1 MIRSD
6 DGNPYYLGELKSD
19 CSRLNETYS
28 CEQLSRPPEEVQL
41 AASYFIA
48 LAVSVYL
55 PVAQE
60 QTGFSTR
67 NPLDEIRDELVMV
80 LSDAQVPFTDD
91 QSHSIALVL
100 EESRRASE
108 SLFGEVMDFSNG
120 PPQGERLDRARA
132 GIRWMNE
139 DFSKR
144 VRNSLTAKQLKA
156 WDQHLAMKAAETE
169 ITPTKEG
176 TAGTK
181 EQVQQIRINNNP
193 FTTENQY
200 MGIGS
205 TGSYGFSNGGGVST
219 ELFQRGGTGAYHG
232 SYEFRFRDESLNAR
246 NAYSPTRPPYQQR
259 NFNFNTSGPIIR
271 DRLTASFGASQTE
284 SENVGTIQAE
294 TLDGPY
300 TLGFTRPEVFRIVTA
315 NGTYQLRSKQQL
327 LFSFNYNMDRSKRQ
341 GIGGFTLPSRAF
353 DYKNGFTN
361 GSIRHVW
368 FKSERFVQ
376 DISYNFSF
384 GHEDLLPVTNVPSID
399 VLGAFNDGGY
409 SERNLWR
416 GRTHNVRTLWIFT
429 GNRWTTRAGG
439 SFYTTIPEQ
448 TYESNFL
455 GNFQFSSLDAY
466 RLGEPT
472 TYRVTK
478 GNPYLK
484 ITHREYSMFLQND
497 YKYSNRLTLYL
508 GIRYEGQN
516 DLDDHNN
523 FDPRV
528 GFAYALGKSTVLRGG
543 GGLFHRRLDNWVIRE
558 MLRLDGT
565 RQQEIVIS
573 NPSYPDPFTSGNV
586 TVVPPASRRVFDK
599 TMAAP
604 DYVNLAFSIERSLPR
619 NLFVTVSYDLQ
630 RGGRLLRIRDL
641 NAPLPGT
648 PADANGSI
656 PRPDPSQ
663 GQVWQLESSGLSK
676 WHAFRGTMRQ
686 RFSIFSLN
694 ATYTYQLN
702 TGDESW
708 NGPFATPSNSYNL
721 KADWASVTRH
731 QFSGSVNSKLPM
743 GIYLT
748 ASLSINNGNPYSITT
763 GKDDNGDGVTND
775 RPAGV
780 PRLSRIGPMYKNVSF
795 NLSKAFKIRGKKND
809 ASSLNVFANVNN
821 AFNIVNRGTPS
832 GVLTSSFFRKSTS
845 ASNPREIEV
854 GMRYQF

>member
-1 MIRSD
+1 LF
-6 DGNPYYLGELKSD
+6 P
-19 CSRLNETYS
+19 
-28 CEQLSRPPEEVQL
+28 
-41 AASYFIA
+41 SYFIA
-48 LAVSVYL
+48 LAVTLYL

-60 QTGFSTR
+60 QAGFSTR

-80 LSDAQVPFTDD
+80 LSEAQVPFTDD
-91 QSHSIALVL
+91 QSHSIVLVL

-108 SLFGEVMDFSNG
+108 ALFGEVMDFSNG

-132 GIRWMNE
+132 GIQWMNA

-144 VRNSLTAKQLKA
+144 VRNSLTADQRKA
-156 WDQHLAMKAAETE
+156 WDQHLAMKAAETALS
-169 ITPTKEG
+169 PTKDS

-181 EQVQQIRINNNP
+181 EQVQEIRINNNP

-200 MGIGS
+200 QGIGS

-259 NFNFNTSGPIIR
+259 NLNINTSGPVIR
-271 DRLTASFGASQTE
+271 DRLTVSLSASQTE

-294 TLDGPY
+294 TLNGPF
-300 TLGFTRPEVFRIVTA
+300 TLGFTRPEVFRIAST

-327 LFSFNYNMDRSKRQ
+327 LFNFNYNMDRSKRQ

-376 DISYNFSF
+376 DISYNFSV
-384 GHEDLLPVTNVPSID
+384 GHEDLLPVTNAPSID

-416 GRTHNVRTLWIFT
+416 GETHNVRTLWIYT
-429 GNRWTTRAGG
+429 GNRLTTRTGG
-439 SFYTTIPEQ
+439 NFYTTIPQQ
-448 TYESNFL
+448 TYENNFL

-466 RLGEPT
+466 RLGQPT
-472 TYRVTK
+472 TYRVTR
-478 GNPYLK
+478 GNPFLK
-484 ITHREYSMFLQND
+484 ITHREFSMFLQND
-497 YKYSNRLTLYL
+497 YKYSNRLTLFW

-528 GFAYALGKSTVLRGG
+528 GIAYAMGKSTVLRAGVG
-543 GGLFHRRLDNWVIRE
+543 TFHRRLDNWVIRE

-565 RQQEIVIS
+565 RQQEILIS
-573 NPSYPDPFTSGNV
+573 NPSYPDPFTSGNM
-586 TVVPPASRRVFDK
+586 TVVPPASRRVFAG

-604 DYVNLAFSIERSLPR
+604 NYVNLAFSVERSLPR

-630 RGGRLLRIRDL
+630 RGTRLLRIRDL

-648 PADANGSI
+648 PMDANGTI

-663 GQVWQLESSGLSK
+663 GQVWQLEPSGLSK

-686 RFSIFSLN
+686 RFSIFSVN
-694 ATYTYQLN
+694 ATYTYQLS

-708 NGPFATPSNSYNL
+708 NGPFATPSNSYDL
-721 KADWASVTRH
+721 RADWASVRRH

-743 GIYLT
+743 EAYLT
-748 ASLSINNGNPYSITT
+748 TSFSITNGNPYSVTT

-775 RPAGV
+775 RPVGV
-780 PRLSRIGPMYKNVSF
+780 PRLSEIGPMYKNVSF
-795 NLSKAFKIRGKKND
+795 TLSKAFKIRGKGND
-809 ASSLNVFANVNN
+809 ASNLNVFANINN

-832 GVLTSSFFRKSTS
+832 GVLTSSFFGKSTS